1 MTAPVLAD
9 ALGPRGRRQAR
20 IASVVA
26 LLAIGALVVV
36 AFGRLSG
43 RGQLE
48 ARLWEP
54 FTQWSVLKFLLG
66 GLANTAKVAALAMTG
81 ALVVGALMALARL
94 SALSIM
100 LAVPVPKGRTD
111 SFLSR
116 VRVRVFPLRALAGA
130 YVEFFRGVPLYLLI
144 VFCAFGLPPSGIDV
158 SLFQAL
164 VLGLVLY
171 NSAILGEVF
180 RAGILS
186 LDRGQSEAAFAVGLG
201 YWPAM
206 RLVVIPQAVR
216 RMVPAI
222 VSQLVTL
229 LKDTSLG
236 VVITYEEFLR
246 RTQISAEFFDNIL
259 PGAIVAA
266 AVYIVINYS
275 LSQVARRLE
284 VRQRR
289 RYQAGS
295 IQVSGVEDL
304 AVVGAQAGSQM
315 GGSAA

>member
-1 MTAPVLAD
+1 VTAPVLAD

-26 LLAIGALVVV
+26 ILAIAAVVVV
-36 AFGRLSG
+36 AFGRLRD

-48 ARLWEP
+48 AELWEP

-66 GLANTAKVAALAMTG
+66 GLANTAKVAALAMAG
-81 ALVVGALMALARL
+81 ALAVGALMALARL
-94 SALSIM
+94 ARTRILRI
-100 LAVPVPKGRTD
+100 LATI
-111 SFLSR
+111 
-116 VRVRVFPLRALAGA
+116 

-186 LDRGQSEAAFAVGLG
+186 LDRGQSEAAYTLGLS
-201 YWPAM
+201 YWQTM
-206 RLVVIPQAVR
+206 RMVVIPQAVR
-216 RMVPAI
+216 RMVPAV

-229 LKDTSLG
+229 TKDTSLG
-236 VVITYEEFLR
+236 VVITFEEFLR
-246 RTQISAEFFDNIL
+246 RSQVSADFFDNYLPATIL
-259 PGAIVAA
+259 AA
-266 AVYIVINYS
+266 AVYIVINYT
-275 LSQVARRLE
+275 LGQIARRLE

-304 AVVGAQAGSQM
+304 AVVGAQAGSQLDQ
-315 GGSAA
+315 SDPAA

>member
-20 IASVVA
+20 MASVVA
-26 LLAIGALVVV
+26 LVVIAAVVVGALR
-36 AFGRLSG
+36 RLDE
-43 RGQLE
+43 RGQLD

-54 FTQWSVLKFLLG
+54 FTDPAVQRFLLG
-66 GLANTAKVAALAMTG
+66 GLANTLKVAVVAMAG
-81 ALVVGALMALARL
+81 SLVIGALMALARL
-94 SALSIM
+94 A
-100 LAVPVPKGRTD
+100 RT
-111 SFLSR
+111 
-116 VRVRVFPLRALAGA
+116 PLLKAAATA

-144 VFCAFGLPPSGIDV
+144 IFCAFGLPRTGVSI
-158 SLFQAL
+158 SLFGAL
-164 VLGLVLY
+164 VLGLTLY

-186 LDRGQSEAAFAVGLG
+186 LDRGQSEAAFSLGLR
-201 YWPAM
+201 YWQGMA
-206 RLVVIPQAVR
+206 LVVIPQAVR

-236 VVITYEEFLR
+236 VVITYEELLR
-246 RTQISAEFFDNIL
+246 RTQIIGEFYDNIL
-259 PGAIVAA
+259 PATIVAA

-295 IQVSGVEDL
+295 IEVSGVEDL
-304 AVVGAQAGSQM
+304 AVVGAQAGERLASREPEPAVS
-315 GGSAA
+315 GSGASRR

>member
-20 IASVVA
+20 VASMVAGVVIA
-26 LLAIGALVVV
+26 GLVVV
-36 AFGRLSG
+36 AFNRLSD
-43 RGQLE
+43 RGQLD

-54 FTQWSVLKFLLG
+54 FTEWPVLKFLLG
-66 GLANTAKVAALAMTG
+66 GVGTTVKAAAAAMVGALA
-81 ALVVGALMALARL
+81 VGALMALARL
-94 SALSIM
+94 A
-100 LAVPVPKGRTD
+100 RTR
-111 SFLSR
+111 L
-116 VRVRVFPLRALAGA
+116 LRLVAAT

-144 VFCAFGLPPSGIDV
+144 VFCGFGLPQSGIDIP
-158 SLFQAL
+158 LFWAL
-164 VLGLVLY
+164 VLGLTLY

-186 LDRGQSEAAFAVGLG
+186 LDRGQSEAAYTLGLG
-201 YWPAM
+201 YWQSM
-206 RLVVIPQAVR
+206 RLVVVPQAVR

-236 VVITYEEFLR
+236 VVILVEELLR
-246 RTQISAEFFDNIL
+246 RTQIIGEFYDNIL
-259 PGAIVAA
+259 PATIVAA
-266 AVYIVINYS
+266 AVYIVINYT

-295 IQVSGVEDL
+295 IQVSGVEEL

-315 GGSAA
+315 EDETGGGGGGGGTGGLA

>member
-1 MTAPVLAD
+1 VTAPVLAD

-20 IASVVA
+20 IASV
-26 LLAIGALVVV
+26 IALVVIATIV
-36 AFGRLSG
+36 YIAVQRLRQ

-54 FTQWSVLKFLLG
+54 FTQEAVLRFLLG
-66 GLANTAKVAALAMTG
+66 GLANTLKVAALAI
-81 ALVVGALMALARL
+81 VGAMAVGGLMALARL
-94 SALSIM
+94 ARTRVLRF
-100 LAVPVPKGRTD
+100 LAAV
-111 SFLSR
+111 
-116 VRVRVFPLRALAGA
+116 

-144 VFCAFGLPPSGIDV
+144 VFCAFGLPRSGIDI
-158 SLFQAL
+158 SLFGGL
-164 VLGLVLY
+164 VLALTLY

-186 LDRGQSEAAFAVGLG
+186 LDRGQSEAAFAVGLS
-201 YWPAM
+201 YWRAM
-206 RLVVIPQAVR
+206 LLVVIPQAVR
-216 RMVPAI
+216 RMVPAV

-246 RTQISAEFFDNIL
+246 RTQISGEFFDNIL
-259 PGAIVAA
+259 PGTIVAA

-275 LSQVARRLE
+275 LSQVAHRLE

-289 RYQAGS
+289 RLGAGA
-295 IQVSGVEDL
+295 IAVAGAGEDMAL
-304 AVVGAQAGSQM
+304 AGARGD
-315 GGSAA
+315 AATAPT

>member
-1 MTAPVLAD
+1 
-9 ALGPRGRRQAR
+9 
-20 IASVVA
+20 VV
-26 LLAIGALVVV
+26 
-36 AFGRLSG
+36 
-43 RGQLE
+43 
-48 ARLWEP
+48 
-54 FTQWSVLKFLLG
+54 KFLLS
-66 GLANTAKVAALAMTG
+66 GLGITLKVAAVAM
-81 ALVVGALMALARL
+81 VGALAVGASMALARL
-94 SALSIM
+94 ARAHL
-100 LAVPVPKGRTD
+100 
-111 SFLSR
+111 
-116 VRVRVFPLRALAGA
+116 VRVVAAT
-130 YVEFFRGVPLYLLI
+130 YVEFFRSVPLYLLI
-144 VFCAFGLPPSGIDV
+144 AFCGFGLPQSGIDIPA
-158 SLFQAL
+158 FWAL
-164 VLGLVLY
+164 VLGLTLY

-186 LDRGQSEAAFAVGLG
+186 LDRGQSEAAYSLGLG
-201 YWPAM
+201 YWQSM
-206 RLVVIPQAVR
+206 RLVVVPQAVR

-236 VVITYEEFLR
+236 VVILVEELLR
-246 RTQISAEFFDNIL
+246 RTQIIGEFYDNIL
-259 PGAIVAA
+259 PATMVAA

-315 GGSAA
+315 SGGAA

>member
-20 IASVVA
+20 VASV
-26 LLAIGALVVV
+26 LALVAIAALVGLAV
-36 AFGRLSG
+36 RQLSDK
-43 RGQLE
+43 GQLE
-48 ARLWEP
+48 SKLWDPLTE
-54 FTQWSVLKFLLG
+54 WAVWRFLLG
-66 GLANTAKVAALAMTG
+66 GLVNTLKVAALAMGG
-81 ALVVGALMALARL
+81 ALVIGALMALGRL
-94 SALSIM
+94 SRTWLIRM
-100 LAVPVPKGRTD
+100 LA
-111 SFLSR
+111 
-116 VRVRVFPLRALAGA
+116 AA
-130 YVEFFRGVPLYLLI
+130 YVEFFRGIPVYLLI
-144 VFCAFGLPPSGIDV
+144 VYCAFGLPQSGVDI

-164 VLGLVLY
+164 ALGLALY
-171 NSAILGEVF
+171 NSAVLAEIL

-186 LDRGQSEAAFAVGLG
+186 LDRGQSEAAFSLGLG

-206 RLVVIPQAVR
+206 RLVVVPQAVR
-216 RMVPAI
+216 RMVPAV

-229 LKDTSLG
+229 IKDTSLG
-236 VVITYEEFLR
+236 VVITFEEFLR
-246 RTQISAEFFDNIL
+246 RAQITGDFYDNFL
-259 PGAIVAA
+259 QAYLVAA

-304 AVVGAQAGSQM
+304 AVVGAQAESQFGRQA
-315 GGSAA
+315 GGTTGQAGPL